1 MRPGWRTYMLSAF
14 KLNIANFGWPTF
26 WNKSLQ
32 HAKGLFSLQL
42 YIQFILSLPLN
53 KNRTILQLLYQMQ
66 VLSVFFQYNRESRRT
81 PKMALFS
88 VFHCNSRLWSVRG
101 LQINNPGNCLAS
113 GCNFIPCDP
122 CLSTALPSSGCQVS
136 AWLSPCGLY
145 LR

>member
-1 MRPGWRTYMLSAF
+1 LCFHCYLSFF
-14 KLNIANFGWPTF
+14 KISLRIPAGSWPTF

-66 VLSVFFQYNRESRRT
+66 VLSVFFQYNRIEN
-81 PKMALFS
+81 PVVLQKWL
-88 VFHCNSRLWSVRG
+88 CNSRLWSVRG
-101 LQINNPGNCLAS
+101 LQPDNPGNCLAS

-136 AWLSPCGLY
+136 AWLSPCGLF